1 MILEKWVN
9 LMTKIIV
16 KKDKEQKILN
26 FYPNVYKDEVREI
39 IGNFKNGDIVDVCN
53 SEMKFLARGYIT
65 EGTSALVRVLTTKD
79 EKIDKEFIYNRIKQA
94 YDKRKNLSQETN
106 SIRVFFSEADYIP
119 GLIIDKFD
127 KYVSVQFR
135 NSGVETFKSD
145 VINAIKK
152 YLKPKGIYERSDVEN
167 RVIEGVDI
175 QTGTLYGEIPQRV
188 IMEDNGIKYNVD
200 IMDGQKTG
208 FFLDQR
214 DSRKF
219 IVKYIDRTTRFLDV
233 FSSSG
238 GFSMAA
244 LKAGAKEVVAIDK
257 DTHALELCHENFQLN
272 EFNKD
277 FSKFST
283 VEGDAFLML
292 NTLTTR
298 NEKFDIITLDPPSL
312 IKRKT
317 DIYKGRDFFIDLC
330 DKSFKLL
337 NNGGILGV
345 ITCAYHISLQDLLEV
360 TRMAASKNGKILS
373 VIGINYQPE
382 DHPWILH
389 IPETLYLKALWVRV
403 EER

>member
-1 MILEKWVN
+1 M
-9 LMTKIIV
+9 KIIV

-26 FYPNVYKDEVREI
+26 FYPNVYKDEIKEI
-39 IGNFKNGDIVDVCN
+39 LGEVKTGDVVDIITN
-53 SEMKFLARGYIT
+53 DMKFLARGYVT
-65 EGTSALVRVLTTKD
+65 EGTSAFVRVLTTKD
-79 EKIDKEFIYNRIKQA
+79 EKIDKKFIFERIKIA
-94 YDKRKNLSQETN
+94 YEKRKHLLDETN
-106 SIRVFFSEADYIP
+106 SVRVFYSEADYIP

-127 KYVSVQFR
+127 KWVSIQFR
-135 NSGVETFKSD
+135 NSGVEIFRQEILEA
-145 VINAIKK
+145 VKK
-152 YLKPKGIYERSDVEN
+152 YIKPKGIYERSDVEN
-167 RVIEGVDI
+167 RIIEGVEEK
-175 QTGTLYGEIPQRV
+175 TGVLFGEIPERI
-188 IMEDNGIKYNVD
+188 IMEDNGVKYSID
-200 IMDGQKTG
+200 IVDGQKTG

-219 IVKYIDRTTRFLDV
+219 ISKYINNQTRFLDV

-244 LKAGAKEVVAIDK
+244 LKCGAKEVVALDK
-257 DTHALELCHENFQLN
+257 DAHALELCYENYKLN
-272 EFNKD
+272 D
-277 FSKFST
+277 FSSNFST

-298 NEKFDIITLDPPSL
+298 NKKFDIITLDPPSL
-312 IKRKT
+312 IKKKT

-337 NNGGILGV
+337 ENGGILGV
-345 ITCAYHISLQDLLEV
+345 ITCAYHISLQDLIEV
-360 TRMAASKNGKILS
+360 TRMAASKNNKLLS

-389 IPETLYLKALWVRV
+389 IPETLYLKALWVKV